1 MKIGI
6 LGTGNLAATLGRAW
20 VSAGHSIVITG
31 RNPGHAMAAAEE
43 IGAAA
48 VAVGPRDLANLADIV
63 VVAVSWDGLESALM
77 LVGGPEGALAGK
89 TVVDCTNPIDYATG
103 RLLPASGSAAEA
115 AARVAAGANV
125 IKALHLFAGTSWPF
139 TGERDAAPVVAIC
152 GDDPDALSLAGAL
165 IGDIGGHTAVLGGL
179 DAARQAEETAG
190 FVMRVVAAGANPRLA
205 VPDVD
210 PSLLRTGPRRSDTAS
225 PPQPAAVN

>member
-20 VSAGHSIVITG
+20 ASAGHSIVVTG
-31 RNPGHAMAAAEE
+31 RNPGHATATAEQ

-48 VAVGPRDLANLADIV
+48 AAVGPRDLANLANVV

-77 LVGGPEGALAGK
+77 FAGGPEGALAGK
-89 TVVDCTNPIDYATG
+89 TVVDCTNPVDYATG
-103 RLLPASGSAAEA
+103 RVLPASGSAAEA
-115 AARVAAGANV
+115 AARVAVGANV
-125 IKALHLFAGTSWPF
+125 VKALHLFAGASWPF
-139 TGERDAAPVVAIC
+139 TGERDSAPVVAVC
-152 GDDPDALSLAGAL
+152 GDNPVALSLAGAL
-165 IGDIGGHTAVLGGL
+165 ISDLGGRTAVLGGL
-179 DAARQAEETAG
+179 DTARQAEETAG

-210 PSLLRTGPRRSDTAS
+210 PSLLRAG
-225 PPQPAAVN
+225 AAEE